1 MLAQTNINVWQMQRE
16 YEWLRKQ
23 AYIVEIKMHTDKVD
37 PAPPTVNSKEV
48 ALGKLLKKSQEK
60 VTNNQNRRI
69 TKTPN
74 SD

>member
-1 MLAQTNINVWQMQRE
+1 MN
-16 YEWLRKQ
+16 
-23 AYIVEIKMHTDKVD
+23 TDKVD
-37 PAPPTVNSKEV
+37 PAPPTVNSKKV

-74 SD
+74 SKNSVNKLRVKASRLQSPHAVSSEGE